1 MMFNEILIDTLKTK
15 LNVTSPT
22 SFENQALPILLEER
36 DMVAKAAP
44 GYGKT
49 LCLCLAAIFKAI
61 EIKKKMQPR
70 VVEGTGGGSAVT
82 IRDC

>member
-1 MMFNEILIDTLKTK
+1 
-15 LNVTSPT
+15 
-22 SFENQALPILLEER
+22 
-36 DMVAKAAP
+36 MVAKAGP

-61 EIKKKMQPR
+61 EIKKKMQPLR
-70 VVEGTGGGSAVT
+70 NEGTACAAVA